1 MTDTLSKRINNSD
14 RTILP
19 TCKVS
24 NKNPSDI
31 SLHYP
36 YEILYVDDK
45 SKQEVDT
52 ITDTTETKRR
62 KVRSNQINRDM
73 MIAIIK

>member
-1 MTDTLSKRINNSD
+1 MTDTLSERINNSD

-31 SLHYP
+31 SLHNP

>member
-1 MTDTLSKRINNSD
+1 MTNTLPKRISNSD

-31 SLHYP
+31 SLHNP
-36 YEILYVDDK
+36 YEILYFDDT

-52 ITDTTETKRR
+52 ITDTTETKR
-62 KVRSNQINRDM
+62 KKSEVTELIE
-73 MIAIIK
+73 I